1 MMSTAFSPGTPRR
14 YGPTAANNIGRV
26 FQGGANEIVI
36 GSKSRE
42 ATMTPGGGG
51 GGSMTAAGNGAQKRA
66 EDREA
71 KVKNEEE
78 EMEEEEE
85 EVVAPTW
92 VGPVLGIVGVVLYK
106 RKFHFRKQYSLV
118 LYNELKWQL
127 RDLQEEQTKQKERE
141 RKRRAGGTAMTIP
154 AAPSSESSSGS
165 SATSSSP
172 PSLFQGRD

>member
-1 MMSTAFSPGTPRR
+1 MLSTAFSPGLPRR
-14 YGPTAANNIGRV
+14 YGPMAANNIGRV
-26 FQGGANEIVI
+26 VQGGANEIVI

-42 ATMTPGGGG
+42 ATMTPGHGGG
-51 GGSMTAAGNGAQKRA
+51 LMTAGGNGAQNRA
-66 EDREA
+66 EEREA
-71 KVKNEEE
+71 KSEEE

-92 VGPVLGIVGVVLYK
+92 VGPVLSIVGVVLYK

-154 AAPSSESSSGS
+154 AAPSSESSGS
-165 SATSSSP
+165 SATASSP